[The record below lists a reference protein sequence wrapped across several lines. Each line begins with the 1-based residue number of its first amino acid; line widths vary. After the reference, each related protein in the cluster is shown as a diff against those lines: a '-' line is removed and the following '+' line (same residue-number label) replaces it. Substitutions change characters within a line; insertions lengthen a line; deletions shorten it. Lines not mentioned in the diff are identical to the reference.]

1 MSNSEIYKCAFELSK
16 EIEKTLHQKFNKGSD
31 RIALKYKQKLRMLI
45 PNLKSNKNTE
55 ARIKVVSEKWS
66 PHKLCFV
73 KEDDFIPTKEKQARD
88 KARKKY
94 LKKHIVT
101 MSVVEEY
108 QSMIKREVQR
118 TGIGSVANSVS
129 SINASSRKSQ
139 EVSAGFDPKPV
150 YYGRRAV
157 KWD

>member
-45 PNLKSNKNTE
+45 PNLKANKNTE

-73 KEDDFIPTKEKQARD
+73 KEDDFIPTKEKMARD

-108 QSMIKREVQR
+108 QSMIK
-118 TGIGSVANSVS
+118 THKGVAVVGKQELVPEEMGGGKSNGYTNS
-129 SINASSRKSQ
+129 NKAKRKM
-139 EVSAGFDPKPV
+139 KR
-150 YYGRRAV
+150 GRSKV
-157 KWD
+157 NP